1 MAESNLTVFQRLTK
15 MFGFPGKVT
24 PEEAPSFNFDKEQ
37 ILKTSSREEYEKAML
52 QAQQSQYIADK
63 WTKLDQ
69 SLYNQSVYYEPN
81 RFNVYR

>member
-37 ILKTSSREEYEKAML
+37 ILKTSSREEYG
-52 QAQQSQYIADK
+52 
-63 WTKLDQ
+63 
-69 SLYNQSVYYEPN
+69 
-81 RFNVYR
+81 